1 MLVVDDHKPNLMLL
15 RQQLDYLGQ
24 RVIAADSGEAALA
37 LWREHAFDV
46 VITDYSVRL
55 HGFGAD
61 GRSAALP
68 RRRHGRLPVQ
78 ADRRGRLAA
87 TLERSRGT
95 GRAPHAP
102 SPQAAAPA
110 TDDATPTA
118 FSAESILALTQNDE
132 ALIRQ
137 LLEEVIRTNRA
148 DVDQLQKLHQ
158 QADWPK
164 VSDMAHR
171 LAGGARVVDAKA
183 MIDTVLALEKKRKA
197 RLAPHPKSTAWY
209 VRLRRSPPRWN
220 ATARLAGATAA
231 SRSALKPRTRPN
243 RHPCLRGPYG

>member
-1 MLVVDDHKPNLMLL
+1 M
-15 RQQLDYLGQ
+15 
-24 RVIAADSGEAALA
+24 
-37 LWREHAFDV
+37 
-46 VITDYSVRL
+46 
-55 HGFGAD
+55 
-61 GRSAALP
+61 
-68 RRRHGRLPVQ
+68 
-78 ADRRGRLAA
+78 
-87 TLERSRGT
+87 
-95 GRAPHAP
+95 
-102 SPQAAAPA
+102 
-110 TDDATPTA
+110 
-118 FSAESILALTQNDE
+118 TQNDE

-197 RLAPHPKSTAWY
+197 RLALTRNRRPGTYACGA
-209 VRLRRSPPRWN
+209 VRRAGD